1 MTFKKKT
8 QEDFP
13 IVADN
18 PFKRPAY
25 QNFNLN
31 MNMKKDESEELDEGS
46 YMEYDQVSLGGGN
59 NQNFENNNFDN
70 FENDGGSS
78 NLRAN
83 LDETV
88 KRNIEKYEFK
98 L

>member
-1 MTFKKKT
+1 
-8 QEDFP
+8 
-13 IVADN
+13 
-18 PFKRPAY
+18 
-25 QNFNLN
+25 
-31 MNMKKDESEELDEGS
+31 
-46 YMEYDQVSLGGGN
+46 MEYDQVSLGGGN
-59 NQNFENNNFDN
+59 NQNFENNHFDN